1 MSHIFDALQ
10 RSEAERAGREPAGKG
25 SPGFS
30 LATELLETVERE
42 RRGVRLVDTVL
53 VDTVPADNELANQAR
68 AAQPNSLD
76 QFPSLPVSILPHSRL
91 VSVGEE
97 ESLGAEKFRFLA
109 VRLRQMRQSRPLKK
123 VLITSTIPQEGKS
136 TVAANLACTLA
147 RRKQHKTLLLEGDLR
162 RPTVAQKFGLGKVP
176 GLSEWLRG
184 ESESMNVYRLEAL
197 GLWVLPAGS
206 APENPLELMQSGK
219 LSPLMEQ
226 LSAWFDWIVIDSPP
240 VLPLADTSM
249 WARMADGI
257 LLVTRRSIT
266 EKKQLQ
272 RGLEA
277 LEPAKLLGAL
287 VNSSTDAAH
296 SDYYQR
302 YGAATSSSLNLPV
315 RRSSGCKAGV
325 RRLFQFSIPPTE
337 TWKQF
342 ANAVASAPRS
352 GAEGVIHEGT
362 TFQSG
367 IALEPARGGTGVDC
381 GSQHI
386 KGGSISPGDLA

>member
-10 RSEAERAGREPAGKG
+10 RSETEPAGTEA
-25 SPGFS
+25 SLAEPSTFS
-30 LATELLETVERE
+30 IATELLQVAERK
-42 RRGVRLVDTVL
+42 RRGTAPVNVDSE
-53 VDTVPADNELANQAR
+53 DHS
-68 AAQPNSLD
+68 NSFE
-76 QFPSLPVSILPHSRL
+76 QFPSLPVSILPQSRL

-109 VRLRQMRQSRPLKK
+109 VRLRQLRQSRPLKK

-162 RPTVAQKFGLGKVP
+162 RPTVAQKFGMGRVP

-184 ESESMNVYRLEAL
+184 ETASMNIYRLEAL

-219 LSPLMEQ
+219 LLPLMEQ
-226 LSAWFDWIVIDSPP
+226 LTAWFDWIVIDSPP

-249 WARMADGI
+249 WARLADGI
-257 LLVTRRSIT
+257 LLVTRKNIT

-287 VNSSTDAAH
+287 VNGSTDAAH

-302 YGAATSSSLNLPV
+302 YGPAASSP
-315 RRSSGCKAGV
+315 
-325 RRLFQFSIPPTE
+325 E
-337 TWKQF
+337 
-342 ANAVASAPRS
+342 
-352 GAEGVIHEGT
+352 
-362 TFQSG
+362 
-367 IALEPARGGTGVDC
+367 
-381 GSQHI
+381 
-386 KGGSISPGDLA
+386 SPHSKK